1 MTIKRLPYA
10 GSRELWDPGPAI
22 ADDEPKVTRGNDG
35 IPQSPR
41 AYDPAELGEAYA
53 VGVFAQ
59 KHHLDRAK
67 AIDILMRAGPS
78 RERTD
83 ELATR
88 LQESAGR

>member
-10 GSRELWDPGPAI
+10 GSRELWHSAPARSE
-22 ADDEPKVTRGNDG
+22 DRPNPRRGNDDAPPSG
-35 IPQSPR
+35 R
-41 AYDPAELGEAYA
+41 GYAPAELGEAYA

-78 RERTD
+78 RERAD
-83 ELATR
+83 ELAIR

>member
-10 GSRELWDPGPAI
+10 GSRELWSPGPVLP
-22 ADDEPKVTRGNDG
+22 DDEPMARRGDDN
-35 IPQSPR
+35 PR
-41 AYDPAELGEAYA
+41 PSAYAYAPADLGEAYA

-59 KHHLDRAK
+59 KHHLDRAT

-78 RERTD
+78 RERAD
-83 ELATR
+83 EMAMR